1 MKQIISFFVILT
13 IGIFC
18 FSSGIE
24 YADKLIFTAG
34 RLDKHDFNFLDE
46 DCVQV
51 VAWSGHRE
59 YNVLIDPDTITN
71 HGETSWFADPI
82 KYIAIDK
89 IEWHDFH
96 FLDVDNFVLVK

>member
-1 MKQIISFFVILT
+1 MKQIISFFVIL
-13 IGIFC
+13 IIAVFC
-18 FSSGIE
+18 VSSGIE
-24 YADKLIFTAG
+24 YIAG
-34 RLDKHDFNFLDE
+34 RLDKAE
-46 DCVQV
+46 DCFPV